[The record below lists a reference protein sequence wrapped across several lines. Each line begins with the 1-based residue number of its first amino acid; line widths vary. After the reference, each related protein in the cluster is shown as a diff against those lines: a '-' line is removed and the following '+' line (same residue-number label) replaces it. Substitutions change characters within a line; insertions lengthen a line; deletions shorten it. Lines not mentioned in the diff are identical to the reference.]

1 MAEALGS
8 KQKKRRFKEPQT
20 LEETKMVVGQSI
32 PKTTQYKTR
41 WGVRIFE
48 NWRSQR
54 NNKLPEC
61 EVNPLGLNVSFVQT
75 LDTPLTSMTKASLN
89 FWLIK
94 FIQELT
100 DKDGAAYVEKTMY
113 QIICCLKRYFE
124 TNGRA
129 DLNPLD
135 TKDVVFQGF
144 SQILDAEMKKS
155 HRAGG
160 QLERCKEEKKARY

>member
-1 MAEALGS
+1 
-8 KQKKRRFKEPQT
+8 
-20 LEETKMVVGQSI
+20 
-32 PKTTQYKTR
+32 
-41 WGVRIFE
+41 
-48 NWRSQR
+48 
-54 NNKLPEC
+54 
-61 EVNPLGLNVSFVQT
+61 
-75 LDTPLTSMTKASLN
+75 MTKASLN

-144 SQILDAEMKKS
+144 RQILDAEMKKS

-160 QLERCKEEKKARY
+160 QLERCKEEKKPVTETEETMLWTLDLLGDKTAQSLVNTIYFLYWKALWA

>member
-48 NWRSQR
+48 NWRRQR

-61 EVNPLGLNVSFVQT
+61 EVNPLGLNVSFGSNT
-75 LDTPLTSMTKASLN
+75 GYAFN
-89 FWLIK
+89 FNDESQLK
-94 FIQELT
+94 FL
-100 DKDGAAYVEKTMY
+100 AY
-113 QIICCLKRYFE
+113 QIYPRVNREMELHTWKR
-124 TNGRA
+124 
-129 DLNPLD
+129 
-135 TKDVVFQGF
+135 
-144 SQILDAEMKKS
+144 
-155 HRAGG
+155 
-160 QLERCKEEKKARY
+160 RCIK